1 MPELP
6 SIVVR
11 DLVKTFRLPG
21 SAATVIALDLPTLE
35 VKSGET
41 VAIIGPSGSGKTT
54 LLHTVA
60 GLLPP
65 TQGEV
70 FVNGT
75 AIYTLDERARDRFR
89 ARTIG
94 YVFQAFNLL
103 PAFSAIENVCIAMD
117 LSHVVPP
124 PERQER
130 ARLLLVE
137 LGLGA
142 RMRHKPGQLSAGEQ
156 QRVGV
161 ARALANAPQVILA
174 DEPTASVDQDT
185 REVVLNRLLVEAKTG
200 GKIVIVAT
208 HDNGLLPT
216 FDRVERLTKSE
227 TKLVTVGRED
237 V

>member
-35 VKSGET
+35 VKNGET

-54 LLHTVA
+54 LLHTIA
-60 GLLPP
+60 GLLLPS
-65 TQGEV
+65 QGEV

-75 AIYTLDERARDRFR
+75 AIHTLDERARDRFR

-103 PAFSAIENVCIAMD
+103 PAFSALENVGITMD
-117 LSHVVPP
+117 LCHVLPAQ
-124 PERQER
+124 ERQER

-137 LGLGA
+137 LGLGD

-174 DEPTASVDQDT
+174 DEPTASVDQET

-208 HDNGLLPT
+208 HDYTLLPR
-216 FDRVERLTKSE
+216 FDRVERLRKSK
-227 TKLVTVGRED
+227 THLVTVGRDD

>member
-1 MPELP
+1 MPNLP

-21 SAATVIALDLPTLE
+21 SAATVKALDLPTLE
-35 VKSGET
+35 VQSGET

-54 LLHTVA
+54 LLHIIA

-65 TQGEV
+65 SEGEV
-70 FVNGT
+70 LVNGT
-75 AIYTLDERARDRFR
+75 AIHTLGERARGRLR

-103 PAFSAIENVCIAMD
+103 PAFSVLENVRIAMD
-117 LSHVVPP
+117 LCHVVPAV
-124 PERQER
+124 ERRER

-142 RMRHKPGQLSAGEQ
+142 RMHHKPGQLSAGEQ

-161 ARALANAPQVILA
+161 AQALANGPQVLLA
-174 DEPTASVDQDT
+174 DESTASVDQET
-185 REVVLNRLLVEAKTG
+185 RTTVLHRLLVEAKTG
-200 GKIVIVAT
+200 GKVVMVAT
-208 HDNGLLPT
+208 HDHGLLAS
-216 FDRVERLTKSE
+216 FDRVQRLGNVE
-227 TKLVTVGRED
+227 TNLLSVGGEN

>member
-6 SIVVR
+6 SLVVR
-11 DLVKTFRLPG
+11 ELVKTFRLPG
-21 SAATVIALDLPTLE
+21 SAASVIALNLPTLE

-54 LLHTVA
+54 LLNIIA

-65 TQGEV
+65 SQGEV

-75 AIYTLDERARDRFR
+75 AIHTLDERARDRFR

-103 PAFSAIENVCIAMD
+103 PAFSAIENVRIAMD
-117 LSHVVPP
+117 LCRVVPAKD
-124 PERQER
+124 RQER

-161 ARALANAPQVILA
+161 ARALANTPQVILA
-174 DEPTASVDQDT
+174 DEPTASVDQET
-185 REVVLNRLLVEAKTG
+185 REVVLHHLLLEAKIG
-200 GKIVIVAT
+200 GKIVILAT
-208 HDNGLLPT
+208 HDHGLLPR
-216 FDRVERLTKSE
+216 FDRVERLSMSE
-227 TKLVTVGRED
+227 TTLLTVGRED